1 MSTIQVELPFD
12 ALLSSLQQ
20 LSAEELVE
28 LAQRAAQL
36 GAQRRAPSL
45 TQAETDLLL
54 QINRAS
60 VAPEV
65 SRRCA
70 ALTEKQRARGLSAQ
84 EQAELMRLVD
94 EIELL
99 NAQRLNWLAE
109 LADIRQIPLDDLM
122 ANLQIKPLSYG

>member
-20 LSAEELVE
+20 LSAEELAE
-28 LAQRAAQL
+28 LAQRAARL
-36 GAQRRAPSL
+36 GAQRRASSL

-60 VAPEV
+60 VTPEV

-70 ALTEKQRARGLSAQ
+70 ALTEKQRTRGLSPQ
-84 EQAELMRLVD
+84 EQAELIRLVD

-99 NAQRLNWLAE
+99 NSQRLNWLAE

-122 ANLQIKPLSYG
+122 TNLQIKPISYG